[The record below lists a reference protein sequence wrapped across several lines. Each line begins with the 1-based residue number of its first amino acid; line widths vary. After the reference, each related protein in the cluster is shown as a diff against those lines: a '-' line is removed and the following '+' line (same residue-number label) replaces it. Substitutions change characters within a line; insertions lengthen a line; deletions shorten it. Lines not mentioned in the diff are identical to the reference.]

1 MDEITKMT
9 PDTGKRETI
18 KTPFAKII
26 VGGTAEKPYYM
37 ICYYDSADKQFVIC
51 CGSYNIDF
59 VFQWYR
65 EDFEIIDNG
74 GFDAVPVVR
83 CRECEYAKNAKVN
96 KKGFLICPASHMEI
110 VDDDYCSYGE
120 RETNGQGLRR
130 K

>member
-1 MDEITKMT
+1 MAEYIAK
-9 PDTGKRETI
+9 EAL
-18 KTPFAKII
+18 FAKFDRMGLGEHSFVEKVFSDGVRTII
-26 VGGTAEKPYYM
+26 AEMPA
-37 ICYYDSADKQFVIC
+37 ADV
-51 CGSYNIDF
+51 
-59 VFQWYR
+59 
-65 EDFEIIDNG
+65 
-74 GFDAVPVVR
+74 VPVVR

>member
-1 MDEITKMT
+1 MRLID
-9 PDTGKRETI
+9 
-18 KTPFAKII
+18 
-26 VGGTAEKPYYM
+26 
-37 ICYYDSADKQFVIC
+37 ADAFLERMSRTDRFFSV
-51 CGSYNIDF
+51 
-59 VFQWYR
+59 VF
-65 EDFEIIDNG
+65 DINDAPTV
-74 GFDAVPVVR
+74 DAVPVVR